1 MAYDIGLK
9 VGIDGESDFKRA
21 LSEINSSLKTL
32 GTEAKLVASEFD
44 EQDKSVSALT
54 EKNKVLQ
61 KQIDEQS
68 KKVQVLSTALEDAKR
83 KYGDNSSEA
92 QRYQRQ
98 LNNAQAELNK
108 MNRTLEKNKSDMQAA
123 TSAEKEGTK
132 ATEDFGKAAKDSAKQ
147 SDNLSNGMKNI
158 SAAAIAAAQKIAD
171 LAVVAAKKLVD
182 VGKSAVEA
190 YGEYEQLIG
199 GVDTLFGEGADL
211 VEKNA
216 ARAFK
221 TAGMSAN
228 EYMKTVTSFSASL
241 IQGVGGDTQKA
252 AELADIALQ
261 DMSDNANKLGTDI
274 SMIQNAYQGL
284 ARNTYTMLDNLKI
297 GYQGTKTEAERL
309 IKDANAIL
317 VSQGKAASLTIGNF
331 ADMVQAIHLVQQ
343 EMKITGTT
351 ADEAE
356 RTLQGSSKAVK
367 AAWENL
373 VVGIADDKQDFDK
386 LLDDFIT
393 SILTS
398 AKNMIPRIKNAIIG
412 MSKLLTGLAK
422 DVVPVFI
429 RELLP
434 ALKDLLP
441 VLMDT
446 INTLVKDVLPTLIP
460 DLLDVIMEILDA
472 VAEMI
477 EKNLSPLV
485 EGVLNLFNIII
496 AKSLEQTPKLVSI
509 VRRIFEAILGAV
521 TDNLD
526 TFVESIVAF
535 IPDIVAA
542 LVKSAPEFAK
552 GFITLL
558 VEIVKSIPSLFVGTI
573 TGINGFID
581 GVKRNIFGDQEVVT
595 ESRYTQNMEE
605 RREQIALMKE
615 QNTLLEQIARKDT
628 TVTITDDAIGNANR
642 RYSQTQGLTLTRSG
656 SGGGF

>member
-9 VGIDGESDFKRA
+9 VGIDGESDFKKA
-21 LSEINSSLKTL
+21 LSEINTSLRTL

-44 EQDKSVSALT
+44 EQDKSAAALT
-54 EKNKVLQ
+54 KRNEVLQ
-61 KQIDEQS
+61 KQIDEES
-68 KKVQVLSTALEDAKR
+68 KKIKILTAALAEAKQ
-83 KYGDNSSEA
+83 KYGENSSQA
-92 QRYQRQ
+92 QEYQQ
-98 LNNAQAELNK
+98 KLNRAQTELNK
-108 MNRTLEKNKSDMQAA
+108 FNRTLEQNKADMQSA

-132 ATEDFGKAAKDSAKQ
+132 ATEDFGKAAKESSKQ

-199 GVDTLFGEGADL
+199 GVETLFGEGADL

-221 TAGMSAN
+221 SAGMSAN

-241 IQGVGGDTQKA
+241 IQGVGGNTQKA
-252 AELADIALQ
+252 AELADIALR
-261 DMSDNANKLGTDI
+261 DMSDNVNKLGTDVT
-274 SMIQNAYQGL
+274 MVQNAYRGL
-284 ARNTYTMLDNLKI
+284 ARNTYTMLDNLQL
-297 GYQGTKTEAERL
+297 GYQGSKEEMERL
-309 IKDANAIL
+309 VKHANELL
-317 VSQGKAASLTIGNF
+317 VKQGEAGNLVVGNF
-331 ADMVQAIHLVQQ
+331 ADMVKAIHLIQQ
-343 EMKITGTT
+343 EMGITGAT
-351 ADEAE
+351 EEE
-356 RTLQGSSKAVK
+356 RVTTLQGSARAVK
-367 AAWENL
+367 AAWDNL
-373 VVGIADDKQDFDK
+373 IVGITDDTQDFDK
-386 LLDDFIT
+386 LLDDFID
-393 SILTS
+393 SMLIS
-398 AKNMIPRIKNAIIG
+398 AKRMIPRIKNAIIG

-446 INTLVKDVLPTLIP
+446 INTLVKDVLPTLTP

-496 AKSLEQTPKLVSI
+496 AKSLEQTPKLISI
-509 VRRIFEAILGAV
+509 VRRIFESILGAI

-605 RREQIALMKE
+605 RHEQIALMKE